1 VSDAP
6 TTVQPAAAQPIVLTA
21 HPRASRSV
29 RRTRAAAGLAGFLIT
44 LVLSL
49 RTGVPAWDATARAL
63 VAGIV
68 LHLAGWAVAVTVW
81 RQLILA
87 ELRTM
92 HDRRLERA
100 RARAELVSGG

>member
-6 TTVQPAAAQPIVLTA
+6 TTVQRAAGPIAVTA

-29 RRTRAAAGLAGFLIT
+29 RRVRAAAGLAGFLIT
-44 LVLSL
+44 LLLSL
-49 RTGVPAWDATARAL
+49 KAGVPAWDATARAL
-63 VAGIV
+63 VAGVI
-68 LHLAGWAVAVTVW
+68 LHLTGWAVAVAVW

-87 ELRTM
+87 ELQAA
-92 HDRRLERA
+92 HDRRVERA